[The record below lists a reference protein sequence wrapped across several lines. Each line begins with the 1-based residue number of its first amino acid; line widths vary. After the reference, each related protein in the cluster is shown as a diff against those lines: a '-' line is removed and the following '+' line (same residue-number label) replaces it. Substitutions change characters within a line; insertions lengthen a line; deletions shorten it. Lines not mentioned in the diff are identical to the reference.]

1 MKGFTSNT
9 DQVRDG
15 NGNPV
20 HCYPDFHV
28 FTFGQPQPCFTKNI
42 VFPGD
47 DRSAETDMIDRD
59 VPRAQMNS
67 SHLLTCLKTDMNL
80 D

>member
-1 MKGFTSNT
+1 MKVFTSNT

-47 DRSAETDMIDRD
+47 DRSAETDTIDRD
-59 VPRAQMNS
+59 VPRAQMTS
-67 SHLLTCLKTDMNL
+67 SHLLECLKTDMNL